1 MTQPQP
7 ISYRGFKVSGVDFR
21 IPESGYVF
29 DTSGFWAK
37 RNENTARVGLADWIR
52 LDPRQLLVLRPP
64 DLGDEV
70 HIFEKLCSFETD
82 QISLD
87 VNSPVTGI
95 VTAVNSELIHEPGL
109 VKEDPYGNGWV
120 AEIELFDFDSDMDC
134 LMNAEEYSRF
144 AKARA
149 EMGPQGGCPCSRFGR
164 RK

>member
-1 MTQPQP
+1 MTQQQP
-7 ISYRGFKVSGVDFR
+7 VKFTGFNVSGVDFR
-21 IPESGYVF
+21 IPESDYVF
-29 DTSGFWAK
+29 DTGGFWAK
-37 RNENTARVGLADWIR
+37 RNEDTARIGLADWIR
-52 LDPRQLLVLRPP
+52 FDPRELLALRPP

-87 VNSPVTGI
+87 VNSPVSGV
-95 VTAVNSELIHEPGL
+95 VTAVNPELIDNPGL
-109 VKEDPYGNGWV
+109 VKEDPYDRGWV

-144 AKARA
+144 ARARI
-149 EMGPQGGCPCSRFGR
+149 EIGPQAGCPCSRLGP